1 MAVKETRTKGDR
13 LQWPARPKRDDTL
26 VARRR
31 VWMTRCK
38 RYRVVHSHILYGEG
52 CYPDTYSSQRFDVHT
67 ARWDNLGGSGS
78 RHRTKQAAMRHCE
91 QDARETDH
99 QTNQPTTARR
109 R

>member
-1 MAVKETRTKGDR
+1 MAVTETRAKGDR

-31 VWMTRCK
+31 VWTTRCK
-38 RYRVVHSHILYGEG
+38 RYRVIHSHILYGEG
-52 CYPDTYSSQRFDVHT
+52 SLPDVYYAQRFDVHA
-67 ARWDNLGGSGS
+67 ARWDNLDGAAG

-91 QDARETDH
+91 QDASETDPKPNH
-99 QTNQPTTARR
+99 HAKARR